1 MSRRSLKVFSLIAAL
16 MLLAAACTGAD
27 GEAEDAALEEG
38 TDAAVAAA
46 GTEEAAGGDTA
57 PAGGTLQAVQD
68 RGTLVCGVND
78 AVPGF
83 GFTDAEG
90 NFSGFDVEYCRVI
103 AAAVLGDS
111 EAVEFRPLTAEQRFT
126 ALQSGEI
133 DVLVRNTTWTSS
145 RDGTEGAQFATTT
158 FYDGQGMM
166 VRTDSEF
173 QSLEDMQNTAICVL
187 SGTTTE
193 LNLAT
198 RFGAGGIEYE
208 PVPFEDNE
216 TLQQAFEQE
225 RCDGWTSD
233 KSQLA
238 GVKSNWPDGS
248 GGPDALTILDETFSK
263 EPLGPAVRQGD
274 PAWFDAV
281 NWAVIATLQAE
292 EFGITSENL
301 AEFDNTDDPEI
312 ARWLGQ
318 ESEEEGTVF
327 DPGLGLPTDVNRM
340 IIEQVGNYAEIYERN
355 VGPDTPLGLERGQNA
370 LWTDGGLLYAPPYR

>member
-1 MSRRSLKVFSLIAAL
+1 LKLLSLIG
-16 MLLAAACTGAD
+16 LLVVLTAACTSAD
-27 GEAEDAALEEG
+27 DTDGGEDEAALPEETQG
-38 TDAAVAAA
+38 VAA
-46 GTEEAAGGDTA
+46 GTEGGEDGGAAA
-57 PAGGTLQAVQD
+57 EGGTLQAVQE
-68 RGTLVCGVND
+68 RGTVVCGVND

-83 GFTDAEG
+83 GFTDEEG
-90 NFSGFDVEYCRVI
+90 NFSGFDIDFCRVI
-103 AAAVLGDS
+103 AAAVLGDA

-133 DVLVRNTTWTSS
+133 DVLVRNTTYTSS
-145 RDGTEGAQFATTT
+145 RDGTEGGQFVTTT

-166 VRTDSEF
+166 VRADSEF
-173 QSLEDMQNTAICVL
+173 ESLEDMQNTAICVL

-198 RFGAGGIEYE
+198 RFGAGDIEYE

-216 TLQQAFEQE
+216 TLQQAFEEE

-238 GVKSNWPDGS
+238 GVQSTWPD
-248 GGPDALTILDETFSK
+248 GPDALRILDETFSK

-274 PAWFDAV
+274 PQWFDAV
-281 NWAVIATLQAE
+281 NWAVIATIQAE

-312 ARWLGQ
+312 QRWLGQ

-327 DPGLGLPTDVNRM
+327 DPGLGLETDFNRT
-340 IIEQVGNYAEIYERN
+340 IVEQVGNYGEIYDRN
-355 VGPDTPLGLERGQNA
+355 VGPDSPLGLERDLNA
-370 LWTDGGLLYAPPYR
+370 LYADGGLLYAPPYR